1 MCSSQYSADP
11 VRLGPVLDVITSVY
25 DAVRVHLFEGINNE
39 TERCTG

>member
-1 MCSSQYSADP
+1 M
-11 VRLGPVLDVITSVY
+11 LDVIISVY